1 VVAKDSREKRVGESL
16 SFGEIGLSCQ
26 GLNQDRQKTTFF
38 FYTYFAPK
46 KGLFMKEN
54 EMSKTVYYQD
64 ALNDEFSGI
73 PPKNFYIPK
82 DYVYIHKN
90 IFYRFVTFIVY
101 RLIMTPI
108 AFFHN
113 KFALH
118 QKIVNR
124 KALKISR
131 KKGYFVYGNHTQQ
144 LGGAYTPNMVCFP
157 KKVYVVV
164 SPDNLAVKG
173 LKTILEMS
181 GAIPLP
187 STLEGMGKMM
197 EAMEKRCVQGH
208 VICIYPEAHIWPYCT
223 EIRPF
228 KSVSFKYP
236 ARFGAPVYAFTDTY
250 KKRRFGSKPR
260 IVTFVDGPFYADP
273 KLSLNEQ
280 AQSLRD
286 QVYNAMVSR
295 AKKESTYT
303 IINYVKREEE
313 KAHD

>member
-1 VVAKDSREKRVGESL
+1 
-16 SFGEIGLSCQ
+16 
-26 GLNQDRQKTTFF
+26 
-38 FYTYFAPK
+38 
-46 KGLFMKEN
+46 MKEH
-54 EMSKTVYYQD
+54 EMSKTVYYTD
-64 ALNDEFSGI
+64 PLNDEFSGI
-73 PPKNFYIPK
+73 APKNFYIPK

-90 IFYRFVTFIVY
+90 LFYRFVTFIVY

-113 KFALH
+113 KLALH
-118 QKIVNR
+118 QKFANKKV
-124 KALKISR
+124 LKVC
-131 KKGYFVYGNHTQQ
+131 KKQGYFIYGNHTQQ
-144 LGGAYTPNMVCFP
+144 MGGAYTPNMMCFP
-157 KKVYVVV
+157 KKVYVIV

-181 GAIPLP
+181 GALPLP

-197 EAMEKRCVQGH
+197 EAMEKRLVQNH

-236 ARFGAPVYAFTDTY
+236 ARYNAPVYAFTDTY

-260 IVTFVDGPFYADP
+260 IVTFVDGPFYPDASLP
-273 KLSLNEQ
+273 LNEQ
-280 AQSLRD
+280 AQRLRD
-286 QVYNAMVSR
+286 QVYEAMVKR
-295 AKKESTYT
+295 AKEESTYCL
-303 IINYVKREEE
+303 IKYVKREGE